1 MVQPPA
7 SPQQP
12 APPPDPL
19 QQIEAQMQ
27 QLKAQPTWE
36 DAVQL
41 MRDDG
46 QRGFRVDIETDSTIS
61 GDQAADQA
69 AITELL
75 TGITQ
80 FWNGVAP
87 ALESGYITVDAVK
100 SLTLAAVRR
109 FKLGKVVEDTI
120 DQLGAGE
127 QGKPPQPDPKALE
140 AQFKMANLQFQQQ
153 QMHGDMAMKQ
163 RQMALDER
171 SMDLKEQEQQQRA
184 QSENAKTMLEH
195 HRETQRLGLDALQSQ
210 RDEAAE
216 QARQHLESVKAASEH
231 LRGVLDH
238 VAQIRNTS
246 DGNVRKRVSLIR
258 DHTGRV
264 SAFAVEPD
272 EQGQTI
278 Q

>member
-1 MVQPPA
+1 MPLPP

-27 QLKAQPTWE
+27 QLQAQPTWE

-41 MRDDG
+41 MREDG

-61 GDQAADQA
+61 GDQAADQE

-75 TGITQ
+75 TGITT

-127 QGKPPQPDPKALE
+127 QGKPKPPDPKALE
-140 AQFKMANLQFQQQ
+140 QQFKMANLQFQQQ
-153 QMHGDMAMKQ
+153 QMQGDMAMKQ

-184 QSENAKTMLEH
+184 QAEDAKTMLEH
-195 HRETQRLGLDALQSQ
+195 HRETQRLGLDTLKQQ
-210 RDEAAE
+210 RDDAARQAE
-216 QARQHLESVKAASEH
+216 QHLDSVKAASEH

-238 VAQIRNTS
+238 VAKMRGTL
-246 DGNVRKRVSLIR
+246 DGNSRKRVSLIR